1 MDILVSKILLFHA
14 AVGGAALIS
23 GLLALGS
30 RKGRKWHRTSGR
42 VYFWTMTLVFITG
55 LLVAGYRFNRFLF
68 LIAFLSYYSVF
79 AGTRILKLKNLHLG
93 QRPKW
98 YDWGAGLI
106 NALANLFFIGL
117 GIYYLA
123 LGRNLGAPLLSI
135 GFGIGG
141 MLISYTNLIP
151 FVKKPQKPYHWYMSH
166 IGNMTGGY
174 IATSTAFIS
183 TMNTRLDLLNPFWA
197 FALPSLIGIPVLL
210 FWQRQVENKYKLNNT
225 SDI

>member
-1 MDILVSKILLFHA
+1 MDTFISKVLIFHA
-14 AVGGAALIS
+14 AVGGVALIS
-23 GLLALGS
+23 GLVALGS
-30 RKGRKWHRTSGR
+30 QKGRKWHRTSGK

-55 LLVAGYRFNRFLF
+55 ILVAGYRFNRFLF

-79 AGTRILKLKNLHLG
+79 AGVRALKLKKIHLG

-98 YDWGAGLI
+98 FDWAAGLV
-106 NALANLFFIGL
+106 NATANLFFIGL

-141 MLISYTNLIP
+141 ILISYTNLVP
-151 FVKKPQKPYHWYMSH
+151 FIKRPLKPYHWYLSH
-166 IGNMTGGY
+166 IGNMVGGY

-183 TMNTRLDLLNPFWA
+183 TMNARMDLINSFWA

-210 FWQRQVENKYKLNNT
+210 FWQGRVEKRFT
-225 SDI
+225 FDR

>member
-1 MDILVSKILLFHA
+1 M
-14 AVGGAALIS
+14 
-23 GLLALGS
+23 
-30 RKGRKWHRTSGR
+30 
-42 VYFWTMTLVFITG
+42 
-55 LLVAGYRFNRFLF
+55 
-68 LIAFLSYYSVF
+68 
-79 AGTRILKLKNLHLG
+79 G

-135 GFGIGG
+135 GFGVGG
-141 MLISYTNLIP
+141 MLISYTNLVP
-151 FVKKPQKPYHWYMSH
+151 FVKRPRKPCHWYLSH

-183 TMNTRLDLLNPFWA
+183 TVNTRLDVMNPFWA
-197 FALPSLIGIPVLL
+197 FALPSLIGITVLL
-210 FWQRQVENKYKLNNT
+210 FWQRQVDKGFT
-225 SDI
+225 FDS

>member
-14 AVGGAALIS
+14 AVGGTALIS

-79 AGTRILKLKNLHLG
+79 AGSRILKLKNLHSG
-93 QRPKW
+93 QRPEW
-98 YDWGAGLI
+98 YDWTAGLV
-106 NALANLFFIGL
+106 NALVNLVFIGL
-117 GIYYLA
+117 GVYYLT

-141 MLISYTNLIP
+141 ILISYTNLLP
-151 FVKKPQKPYHWYMSH
+151 FVKRPQKSHHWYLSH

-183 TMNTRLDLLNPFWA
+183 TMNARMDLINTFWA

-210 FWQRQVENKYKLNNT
+210 FWQRKVEKRFT
-225 SDI
+225 FDR